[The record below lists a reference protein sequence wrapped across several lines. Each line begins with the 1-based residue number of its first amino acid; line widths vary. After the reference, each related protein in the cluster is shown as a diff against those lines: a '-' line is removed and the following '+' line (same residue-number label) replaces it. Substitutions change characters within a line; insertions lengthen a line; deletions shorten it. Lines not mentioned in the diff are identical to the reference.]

1 MNFFSFLH
9 GIMPFSFNVVFL
21 AHPLFTG
28 QEIVSKQKTKIM
40 KTENKSLNS
49 IGRII
54 RAMTLFYLVLLL
66 YGFSIASAGEKDNP
80 NILWITIEDTSP
92 QFIGCYGNK
101 DARTPVVDNLAEE
114 GVRFTNAFSTGT
126 VCSPSRTA
134 IISGVK
140 TYQTGAG
147 NHRSKYPFP
156 DFIKGFPYYLQKQG
170 YYTTNNSKTD
180 YNVQGE
186 KEFIAEAWNESS
198 NEAGWWDRNPGQPFF
213 AVFNFLESH
222 QSRTMTMTYEWYLE
236 NVFNHLTPVERIG
249 ADDFEMPPFYRDSP
263 EMRKQFARVYN
274 SISLMDKRVGNLI
287 RRLEEDNL
295 KDSTIIFFYA
305 DHGEGM
311 PRGKTNGINYGYRVP
326 FIIWFPEKYKHL
338 SPWGTGGAVTDELV
352 DFTDLAPT
360 LISLAGGEIPKH
372 QTGRPFLGKNRQKPA
387 EHLHLSSDRSDNG
400 IDMVRTVT
408 DGRYVYSRNY
418 MPFIPEARYI
428 RYMEIGEIKQ
438 QMREDL
444 AGEKLNALQESLFE
458 ERPAEFLFDIE
469 NDLWETKN
477 LAADSD
483 ARQVLEKMQQLLK
496 EELLQSRDVMF
507 LPEYEIAQLSKSSTA
522 YEFRKDKQLYPLEE
536 IVEAASLAGFRGAK
550 ETRQQVEWLGSSNK
564 IVRYWAALGLR
575 SQSKSDWKSHAAA
588 IQKAMDDD
596 YPPVAVTASAISWE
610 LSGSKKAEE
619 NLRLFCADENL
630 DISLMAVN
638 YLLYTENKD
647 PFVETVREVHKMDD
661 RDYNV
666 LAACMDFLGSLG
678 LVPNNPEYS
687 R

>member
-1 MNFFSFLH
+1 MKNIYE
-9 GIMPFSFNVVFL
+9 IMAVKRKSGEIIKKIDFTLLLVF
-21 AHPLFTG
+21 
-28 QEIVSKQKTKIM
+28 M
-40 KTENKSLNS
+40 
-49 IGRII
+49 
-54 RAMTLFYLVLLL
+54 VLLMCK
-66 YGFSIASAGEKDNP
+66 FAIAEKGEGDKP

-101 DARTPVVDNLAEE
+101 DASTPVVDGLAEA

-134 IISGVK
+134 IITGVK
-140 TYQTGAG
+140 TYLTGAG

-156 DFIKGFPYYLQKQG
+156 HFIKGFPWYLQKQG

-180 YNVQGE
+180 YNIRNE
-186 KEFIAEAWNESS
+186 KEFIEEAWDESS
-198 NEAGWWDRNPGQPFF
+198 NEAGWWNREPGQPFF
-213 AVFNFLESH
+213 AVFNFMESH
-222 QSRTMTMTYEWYLE
+222 QSRTMTMTYDWYLG
-236 NVFNHLTPVERIG
+236 NVFNHLTTDERIG
-249 ADDFEMPPFYRDSP
+249 EDEFEMPPFYRDSP

-274 SISLMDKRVGNLI
+274 SIALMDKRVGNLI

-295 KDSTIIFFYA
+295 KENTIIFFYA

-338 SPWGTGGAVTDELV
+338 SPWGTGGVVTDELI

-360 LISLAGGEIPKH
+360 LISLAGGEIPEH
-372 QTGRPFLGKNRQKPA
+372 QLGRPFLGEKRANPA
-387 EHLHLSSDRSDNG
+387 EHLFLSSDRSDNG

-418 MPFIPEARYI
+418 LPFMPEARYI
-428 RYMEIGEIKQ
+428 RYMEIGAIKQ

-444 AGEKLNALQESLFE
+444 AGGKLNDLQESLFE
-458 ERPAEFLFDIE
+458 NRPAEFLFDIE
-469 NDLWETKN
+469 SDLWETQN
-477 LAADSD
+477 LANDPNY
-483 ARQVLEKMQQLLK
+483 RKVLKKMRHLLK
-496 EELLQSRDVMF
+496 EEVLRSRDVMF
-507 LPEYEIAQLSKSSTA
+507 LPEYEIARLSQSTTA
-522 YEFRKDKQLYPLEE
+522 YEFREKEQLFPLEE
-536 IVEAASLAGFRGAK
+536 IYDAASLSGFRGEEETAK
-550 ETRQQVEWLGSSNK
+550 QVEWLEHPNK
-564 IVRYWAALGLR
+564 TVRYWAILGLR
-575 SQSKSDWKSHAAA
+575 SQSKKHLKPYSTVVK
-588 IQKAMDDD
+588 KMMDDN

-619 NLRLFCADENL
+619 NLKQFCADKNL
-630 DISLMAVN
+630 HISLMAIN
-638 YLLYTENKD
+638 YLLYSENKA
-647 PFVETVREVHKMDD
+647 PFAETIREVHKMED

-666 LAACMDFLGSLG
+666 QAACMDFLGSMG